1 MEKQRKISFICLL
14 IALLLFAVPIPRKSE
29 KEGMTRLSSIIPIY
43 EIYTYDYVDEIPLH
57 PGIQNDTSPKQSIEV
72 RFCGIPVYQR
82 TYFTNVEQ

>member
-29 KEGMTRLSSIIPIY
+29 KEGTTRLSSIIPIY
-43 EIYTYDYVDEIPLH
+43 EIYTYDYVDETPLH
-57 PGIQNDTSPKQSIEV
+57 PGIQSSTARKQGVEV

>member
-29 KEGMTRLSSIIPIY
+29 KEGTTRLSSIIPIY
-43 EIYTYDYVDEIPLH
+43 EICTYDYVDEIPLH
-57 PGIQNDTSPKQSIEV
+57 PGIQNDTSPKQGVEV